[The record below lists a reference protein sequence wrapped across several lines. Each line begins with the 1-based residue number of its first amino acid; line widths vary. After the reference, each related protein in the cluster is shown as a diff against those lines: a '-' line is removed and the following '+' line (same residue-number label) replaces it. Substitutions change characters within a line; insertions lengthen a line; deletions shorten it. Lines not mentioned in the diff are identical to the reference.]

1 MKTVILSALITFLA
15 TKALN
20 ENHEFDLKTSA
31 MLLKKMAIVACDEVQ
46 TLSTAV
52 KEKLND

>member
-20 ENHEFDLKTSA
+20 ENHDLKTSA